1 MSILLVRRYMLAAMV
16 GMILTAGAA
25 TSASAAGG
33 ATKGTLFFNGGTI
46 HTVVV
51 PAALPNGGVDPFYKV
66 TNGAAGQLGIAA
78 VAPGSGDYH
87 GGAWAVNLVTF
98 KSGKAPY
105 LLTSAQSVLAAQEKG
120 DLTVVRRPDLDF
132 RCPVQP

>member
-1 MSILLVRRYMLAAMV
+1 MSILLVRRSVLAAMV

-33 ATKGTLFFNGGTI
+33 ATKGTLFFNGGI

-51 PAALPNGGVDPFYKV
+51 PAALPNGGVDPFCKV

-78 VAPGSGDYH
+78 VAPGSGDYQ
-87 GGAWAVNLVTF
+87 GGAWAVSLVTF
-98 KSGKAPY
+98 KSAVAPY
-105 LLTSAQSVLAAQEKG
+105 LLMSAQAVLSAQQKG
-120 DLTVVRRPDLDF
+120 NLTVVRRPDLDF